1 MLSYAQNRY
10 QLRSSGT
17 VAKARWRH
25 KKRMNLILDYG
36 DICYLCLQS
45 KGFDSNLEFHHLRP
59 TGLQGMGRGFDNR
72 IRDIANNPDKY
83 ITLCRECH
91 EKVHGYRGYRYDI

>member
-1 MLSYAQNRY
+1 MFSYHQPQY
-10 QLRSSGT
+10 YLRSSGT

-25 KKRMNLILDYG
+25 KRRMNLILDYG

-45 KGFDSNLEFHHLRP
+45 KGFDSKLEFHHLKP
-59 TGLQGMGRGFDNR
+59 TNLHGMGRGFDNR
-72 IRDIANNPDKY
+72 IRDIMNNRDKY

-91 EKVHGYRGYRYDI
+91 EKVHGFRGYRYDS